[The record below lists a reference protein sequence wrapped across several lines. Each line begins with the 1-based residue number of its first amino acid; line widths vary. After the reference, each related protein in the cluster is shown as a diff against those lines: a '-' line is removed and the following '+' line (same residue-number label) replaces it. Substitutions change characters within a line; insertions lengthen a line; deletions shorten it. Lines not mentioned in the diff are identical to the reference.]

1 VGPHAKT
8 VSFRLHGKS
17 QSHYVV
23 ASMQSDNAIN
33 LHLRVS
39 LRFDLAGHS
48 GGRENNLGI
57 ALAFQDFLVH
67 FVVATRISG
76 VSAGSIHDYRAAGRA
91 IGWIEMNCPTL
102 KRESSVHGMENG
114 CQCEL
119 DPGVRWIE
127 FESHFLRAKRFRVQ
141 ANSRN

>member
-1 VGPHAKT
+1 MPT
-8 VSFRLHGKS
+8 TCTFESP
-17 QSHYVV
+17 
-23 ASMQSDNAIN
+23 
-33 LHLRVS
+33 
-39 LRFDLAGHS
+39 S
-48 GGRENNLGI
+48 GSTLPDILGRESNLGV

-67 FVVATRISG
+67 FVVATRIFG

-91 IGWIEMNCPTL
+91 IGWIEMNCRTL
-102 KRESSVHGMENG
+102 KRESSVHGMESG

-127 FESHFLRAKRFRVQ
+127 FEVISCAQKRFRVQ